1 MEALAK
7 YKTEQQEISL
17 LEIEYLTSW
26 LSTAKKIFVMM
37 KQPTFPSKMHLQESY
52 QFCDIILTVNV
63 AFQWKKIKSQ
73 ILIVLDSCF

>member
-7 YKTEQQEISL
+7 YKTKQAILL

-26 LSTAKKIFVMM
+26 LSTAKKISVMM
-37 KQPTFPSKMHLQESY
+37 KQHSFPSKMHLWEIY
-52 QFCDIILTVNV
+52 QFYEIMLTVNV

-73 ILIVLDSCF
+73 IFIVVDSCF